1 MVLLEMIKDL
11 GYMKDEI
18 FQELSESYDHIA
30 RQLFRLIENWK

>member
-11 GYMKDEI
+11 GYMEESTY
-18 FQELSESYDHIA
+18 QELNETYDHLA